1 MNQILHIFKKDTRRH
16 WPEILISL
24 ALLAMFTR
32 HELHPWQNAAS
43 RGFSSPL
50 FFIFDGRIIAP
61 ALVLFWAYL
70 TLRVVQGES
79 LVGDR
84 QWWVT
89 KPYEWRNLLAAKL
102 LFILVFIFV
111 PLFHVQVF
119 LLQHFEFPI
128 LPNLWGIFWMQGS
141 LFFVL
146 CLPSLLL
153 ASLTKNLSQAL
164 LVVVSILLLGAGIAW
179 LSTKIPGGEM
189 EYPPA
194 VVEHL
199 QEGLI
204 LGALIAVPVWQ
215 FARRNRWA
223 SCAAFLGVLVLY
235 VLISVAPFDRT
246 PDMIYPLV
254 EAPTAPAQITI
265 QLPESSRRRNAW
277 FDATDNVYLNIP
289 VNVSG
294 VAPRTVVLLSGIK
307 VAADST
313 QDSRWSRGWKGQYI
327 QVWSE
332 DRQKDLSY
340 EVDRMEYEK
349 IKTRLLHLRIELLL
363 TEYQEADAHN
373 LSISAGRFFD
383 ETLGICRLDPLRN
396 PWLQCLKP
404 LHSPGLMASLV
415 PQKNVCAADD
425 EEDTIQ
431 DDAHA
436 WEYPNTFDFP
446 DPGLNPVTDYSIMFG
461 PSFVLRDA
469 NNTAPQ
475 KQQVVHLCPGS
486 EIRLAR
492 PVSKRQVRIQLDMPD
507 VRLQDLV
514 ETGRP

>member
-32 HELHPWQNAAS
+32 HELHPWQNIAS

-50 FFIFDGRIIAP
+50 FFIFDGRIITP

-89 KPYEWRNLLAAKL
+89 KPYEWSNLLAAKL

-111 PLFHVQVF
+111 PLFHVQLF

-128 LPNLWGIFWMQGS
+128 LPNLWGILWMQGS

-164 LVVVSILLLGAGIAW
+164 LVVLSILLLVAGIAW
-179 LSTKIPGGEM
+179 VGTKMPDSEM

-204 LGALIAVPVWQ
+204 LGALIAIPVWQ
-215 FARRNRWA
+215 FARRNRRA
-223 SCAAFLGVLVLY
+223 SCAAFLGVSVLY
-235 VLISVAPFDRT
+235 VLISVAPFGRT
-246 PDMIYPLV
+246 PDRIYPLV
-254 EAPTAPAQITI
+254 ESATAPAQISVR
-265 QLPESSRRRNAW
+265 LPELSRRRDLW
-277 FDATDNVYLNIP
+277 SSATDNVYLNIP
-289 VNVSG
+289 VNISG
-294 VAPRTVVLLSGIK
+294 VAPRTVVLLNGIN
-307 VAADST
+307 VVVDAP
-313 QDSRWSRGWKGQYI
+313 QDSQWSRGWKRQYGE
-327 QVWSE
+327 VWPE
-332 DRQKDLSY
+332 DRQKDLTY
-340 EVDRMEYEK
+340 EVDRGEYEK
-349 IKTRLLHLRIELLL
+349 IKTKLLHFRIELLL
-363 TEYQEADAHN
+363 TEYQEADARN

-383 ETLGICRLDPLRN
+383 GTLGICRLDPLRN
-396 PWLQCLKP
+396 PALQCLKP

-415 PQKNVCAADD
+415 PQKNVCAGDD
-425 EEDTIQ
+425 EEGTIQ
-431 DDAHA
+431 EDAHA

-469 NNTAPQ
+469 NNTTPQ
-475 KQQVVHLCPGS
+475 KQKVVHLCPGS

-492 PVSKRQVRIQLDMPD
+492 PVAKRQVRIQLDLPD

-514 ETGRP
+514 EADRQ